1 MPRPANSID
10 LMNHTFGT
18 LLVME
23 PASPRTWRCVCR
35 CGKVVEVLTANLR
48 MNRRSCDRYCPD
60 KVRGLKQQYIARVKD
75 QSKLSGLS
83 RSCTTVIMNEYGDG
97 IQGLSEA
104 ERAEFLERM
113 NYNINVLCGHYPKE
127 KKWTT

>member
-10 LMNHTFGT
+10 LLNHTFGT

-48 MNRRSCDRYCPD
+48 QNRRACDRYCPD
-60 KVRGLKQQYIARVKD
+60 NVRVRKQYVTRAPDKSKVAGLA
-75 QSKLSGLS
+75 
-83 RSCTTVIMNEYGDG
+83 RSCTTVMMQEYGDG
-97 IQGLSEA
+97 VRELSAA
-104 ERAEFLERM
+104 ERAVMLETLAD
-113 NYNINVLCGHYPKE
+113 NVQILCGHYPKE
-127 KKWTT
+127 RK